1 MLETAM
7 VEGAHLE
14 QTRKMI
20 SMCRFGAPEEVAGL
34 VSHLWSDEANYTEDR
49 AISMNGDRV

>member
-1 MLETAM
+1 M